1 MRFLFAFLFFICGS
15 VWAKE
20 INNPNNLPLCSSEV
34 WYKEWNDC
42 HAHLDLGGGLT
53 ISADFV
59 DGLPVNKS
67 SELIVPKIYTELHKF
82 KEYGPIEI
90 GIMNFE
96 GAGIFVDFADF
107 VIYGDSRKFNLVLNF
122 KDTHP
127 YRLTKNFSLNS
138 FDYELSVDCK
148 QRKVSVSKFS
158 GYVDAMAKGP
168 AVWKQDLPNEQIT
181 ETEMK
186 KILTEGEDTYQ
197 SRQIL
202 LAMSTVFDSVCTPDI
217 SQKVQISQSQRQQLV
232 EDRRRLEEEK
242 NQQQTNNRVNKKNDM
257 LVKTADSRRRFAL
270 VIGNANYT
278 NLPKLINAVNDVR
291 LISKSLRS
299 AGFQVSAHENLDLSG
314 MQNAIR
320 SFGDQLGK
328 DDVGLVYFAGH
339 GVQVKGKNY
348 LIPVKENI
356 KKSFEVP
363 SNAIDVDLLIST
375 LENVKNDLN
384 IVILDSC
391 RSSFPGETRGTT
403 RGLATIEAAKGT
415 FIAFATAPGKEA
427 LDGSG
432 SNSPYT
438 KHLSRILGQKGLPLE
453 LVFKEVRK
461 AVVAETNGE
470 QVPWEN
476 SSLMGDFYFVK

>member
-1 MRFLFAFLFFICGS
+1 
-15 VWAKE
+15 
-20 INNPNNLPLCSSEV
+20 
-34 WYKEWNDC
+34 
-42 HAHLDLGGGLT
+42 
-53 ISADFV
+53 
-59 DGLPVNKS
+59 
-67 SELIVPKIYTELHKF
+67 
-82 KEYGPIEI
+82 
-90 GIMNFE
+90 
-96 GAGIFVDFADF
+96 
-107 VIYGDSRKFNLVLNF
+107 
-122 KDTHP
+122 
-127 YRLTKNFSLNS
+127 
-138 FDYELSVDCK
+138 
-148 QRKVSVSKFS
+148 
-158 GYVDAMAKGP
+158 
-168 AVWKQDLPNEQIT
+168 
-181 ETEMK
+181 
-186 KILTEGEDTYQ
+186 
-197 SRQIL
+197 
-202 LAMSTVFDSVCTPDI
+202 
-217 SQKVQISQSQRQQLV
+217 
-232 EDRRRLEEEK
+232 
-242 NQQQTNNRVNKKNDM
+242 
-257 LVKTADSRRRFAL
+257 
-270 VIGNANYT
+270 
-278 NLPKLINAVNDVR
+278 
-291 LISKSLRS
+291 
-299 AGFQVSAHENLDLSG
+299 